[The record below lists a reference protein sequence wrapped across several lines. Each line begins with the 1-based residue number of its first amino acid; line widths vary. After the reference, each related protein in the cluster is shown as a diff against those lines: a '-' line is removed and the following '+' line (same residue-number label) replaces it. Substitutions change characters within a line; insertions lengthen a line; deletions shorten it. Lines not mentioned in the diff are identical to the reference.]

1 MSQEQPNK
9 PEIMPCR
16 LVNSEPHPSVSV
28 PPASLRVTACPCS
41 VFYTVMK
48 RALDIGVSALFLVLF
63 CWLYVLIALLIKL
76 TSHGPIL
83 YVQTRVGAGGRHFPF
98 LKFRSMVKDADDMK
112 AEIEHL
118 NEADGPVFKIKNDP
132 RVTPIGRVLRKF
144 SLDELPQFVNVL
156 LGHMSLVG
164 PRPPLPTEVEKYGER
179 EWKRLT
185 VRPGITCLWQ
195 INGRSDVSFDQW
207 MEMDLDYIR
216 RRSLWLDLCILIKTI
231 PAVIACRG
239 AC

>member
-9 PEIMPCR
+9 SEIMPCR
-16 LVNSEPHPSVSV
+16 LANSEPHPGVSV
-28 PPASLRVTACPCS
+28 PPASLRVTACPGS

-63 CWLYVLIALLIKL
+63 CWLYVLIALLVKL

-179 EWKRLT
+179 EWRRLT

-195 INGRSDVSFDQW
+195 INGRSEVSFDEW